1 MRRKKR
7 MKKRMKRE
15 HEEKNEEGRG
25 DEVQRSGNRGRWL
38 PLDTAHR
45 GQAR

>member
-1 MRRKKR
+1 

-25 DEVQRSGNRGRWL
+25 DEVKRTSLLSTHTPNKK
-38 PLDTAHR
+38 PV
-45 GQAR
+45 